1 MLEINWIR
9 MGVLIVACVAIAIV
23 WGNGQLARRFAD
35 DLVLALTKAHLGKL
49 PKGQYSDQ
57 YVYTKHMTRE
67 QLCMPLDAEKL
78 AGMAACT
85 EVARHESHFDVV
97 SAKANAN
104 RCSVVLKATIN
115 FEGRRPDG
123 VPVTVRIDGVAL
135 RAEIERNKDKGWML
149 TSLK

>member
-1 MLEINWIR
+1 MLEINWLR
-9 MGVLIVACVAIAIV
+9 MGAMIVACVAIAIV

-67 QLCMPLDAEKL
+67 QLCVPLDAEKL
-78 AGMAACT
+78 ADMAACT
-85 EVARHESHFDVV
+85 EVVRHESHFEVV
-97 SAKANAN
+97 STKANAK

-123 VPVTVRIDGVAL
+123 APLAVRIDGAAL
-135 RAEIERNKDKGWML
+135 CAEIERNKDKGWML